1 MKITKEL
8 KHARFTW
15 NEESKTFCVESPKG
29 NRIELDKI
37 YSFALM
43 RFIIRIAQRNFLK
56 NPLPKDGQDVII
68 EESEED
74 FEDPRQQKFDF

>member
-1 MKITKEL
+1 MKIKKQL

-15 NEESKTFCVESPKG
+15 NEDSKTFSIEQPTG
-29 NRIELDKI
+29 NKIELDKV

-56 NPLPKDGQDVII
+56 KPQANKSKLI
-68 EESEED
+68 ENAEDAEFEEID
-74 FEDPRQQKFDF
+74 QQSFNF

>member
-8 KHARFTW
+8 KYARFSW
-15 NEESKTFCVESPKG
+15 DEKCKTFCVESPKG
-29 NRIELDKI
+29 HKIEFDKI

-56 NPLPKDGQDVII
+56 NPLPKDTQDVII